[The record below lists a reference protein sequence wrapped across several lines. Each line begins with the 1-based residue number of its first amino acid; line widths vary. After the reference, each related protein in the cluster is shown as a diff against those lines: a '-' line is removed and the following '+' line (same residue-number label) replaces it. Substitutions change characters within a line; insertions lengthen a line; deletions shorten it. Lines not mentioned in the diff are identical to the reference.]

1 MPVNSIGARTVRE
14 DALRIQKLLLE
25 VRSQGMLPPANLKG
39 ADSVP
44 TAAQRSAAGLGVG
57 DNLKAALTD
66 THTDHLVMARSWVD
80 GISTDSINGNGSI
93 DPSLAFATVRIQ
105 TSGSFTSAGRSI
117 PDPQRLAAETSSL
130 ITEAGSAAALT
141 HSELQ
146 APLVS

>member
-1 MPVNSIGARTVRE
+1 VRE

-80 GISTDSINGNGSI
+80 GISTDSINGDGSI
-93 DPSLAFATVRIQ
+93 DPSLAFARVQIH
-105 TSGSFTSAGRSI
+105 TSGSFSGSGRAVSN
-117 PDPQRLAAETSSL
+117 PQSLAAETSTL
-130 ITEAGSAAALT
+130 ITEAGSAAALS
-141 HSELQ
+141 HSEMQ
-146 APLVS
+146 APLFG